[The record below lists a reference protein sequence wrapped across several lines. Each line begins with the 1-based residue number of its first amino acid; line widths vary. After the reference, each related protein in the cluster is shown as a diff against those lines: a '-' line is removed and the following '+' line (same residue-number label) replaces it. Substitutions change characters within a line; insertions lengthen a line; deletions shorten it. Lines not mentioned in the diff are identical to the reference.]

1 MKTAGA
7 WRMAAVLAVCL
18 SSGSVAAK
26 TFKCIDGAGHV
37 TYSNF
42 ACPQLDKEP
51 PVRPPAEPPCQLSTE
66 QRRRAERLEEQF
78 LLRFPSDETHRLATL
93 GRLQPIIDRI
103 RRAQDRLAEFTKER
117 KTIDSEREFYKGKP
131 LPISLSRRL
140 DESEAKFA
148 AMADLLKSVP
158 NDIQT
163 IMSQFQCEQ
172 SQFAVRWRGGPPG
185 SSACESG
192 CR

>member
-7 WRMAAVLAVCL
+7 WRVAAVLAVCL
-18 SSGSVAAK
+18 SSGPVAAK
-26 TFKCIDGAGHV
+26 TFKCVDRAGHV

-42 ACPQLDKEP
+42 ACPQLDKDPPPPPPPEP
-51 PVRPPAEPPCQLSTE
+51 LCQLSTE

-78 LLRFPSDETHRLATL
+78 LLRFPDDQTHRLATL
-93 GRLQPIIDRI
+93 GRLQPIVERI
-103 RRAQDRLAEFTKER
+103 RGAQDRLAEFTKER
-117 KTIDSEREFYKGKP
+117 KAIDSEREFYRGKP

-158 NDIQT
+158 NDVQT
-163 IMSQFQCEQ
+163 IMSQFQCQQ
-172 SQFAVRWRGGPPG
+172 SQFGVRWRGGPPG

-192 CR
+192 CK

>member
-1 MKTAGA
+1 M
-7 WRMAAVLAVCL
+7 
-18 SSGSVAAK
+18 SSGPVAAK
-26 TFKCIDGAGHV
+26 TFKCTDRAGHV

-42 ACPQLDKEP
+42 ACPPAHDEP
-51 PVRPPAEPPCQLSTE
+51 PPPKQVEPPCPLSAE

-78 LLRFPSDETHRLATL
+78 LLRFPDDETHRMATL
-93 GRLQPIIDRI
+93 GRLQPIVDRI
-103 RRAQDRLAEFTKER
+103 RRAQDRLAEFTTER
-117 KTIDSEREFYKGKP
+117 KAIDSEREFYKGKP

-172 SQFAVRWRGGPPG
+172 SQFGVRWRGGPPG